1 VATYIQS
8 SIQTLEDSCITQ
20 CYRRTIL
27 LTEAKKGEDPMLKD
41 DDSEVLDKLSHSA
54 KAVLKILRRVEQNQ
68 SPELFQENP
77 ELQELRRWVS
87 TYRGGIYTKT
97 LRRLKSL
104 VSRGGVQVIT
114 QGDLLVVI
122 KEIWEQNISRLT
134 ETELNV
140 LEGLLQAPDLS
151 MRELAKHINL
161 TYNRTRR
168 ALDHLKSTGVLRQEG
183 RVDAASLGLD
193 RLLIIQTNPTGVVN
207 SPYVTR
213 VLYVDGSIR
222 RVFIKALIP
231 SRHRNA
237 FMDTIRTIRSLS
249 DSTQVYALSAGL
261 PRFGRTYYNAAKRK
275 FEFDKLHFRL
285 MLRAGGDDL
294 TLGEFNV
301 GAIRFPSRFNSSE
314 IKIMETLI
322 DDFDLTAHEI
332 AKKTGLSE
340 STTFRK
346 RAKIVNEGIIR
357 PRPKISIPQL
367 SDRVCG
373 IFGGEAAATI
383 LPAWSQLPYTT
394 TSMIT
399 NLEDA
404 TEKKIIFTTAL
415 PAGSAR
421 DLLDVIHSEKSQV
434 DDIEVWE
441 VAAGT
446 KNNLPVSA
454 LYDTD
459 TKRWEF
465 DYSFLDVRS
474 FSICRNEASRTDIPL
489 DLS

>member
-1 VATYIQS
+1 M
-8 SIQTLEDSCITQ
+8 
-20 CYRRTIL
+20 
-27 LTEAKKGEDPMLKD
+27 PKD
-41 DDSEVLDKLSHSA
+41 DDSEVFDKLSHSA
-54 KAVLKILRRVEQNQ
+54 KAVLNILRRVEQNQ

-77 ELQELRRWVS
+77 ELRELRRWVS

-97 LRRLKSL
+97 LRRLRLL
-104 VSRGGVQVIT
+104 VSRGFVRVIT
-114 QGDLLVVI
+114 QGDLLEII

-151 MRELAKHINL
+151 MRDLAKRINL

-168 ALDHLKSTGVLRQEG
+168 ALDHLKSTGVLRREG
-183 RVDAASLGLD
+183 WVDAASLGLD
-193 RLLIIQTNPTGVVN
+193 RLLILQTNPTGVVN

-213 VLYVDGSIR
+213 VLYVDGSTR
-222 RVFIKALIP
+222 RVFLKALIP

-249 DSTQVYALSAGL
+249 DSTRVYALSAGL
-261 PRFGRTYYNAAKRK
+261 PRFGRAYYNAAKRK

-285 MLRAGGDDL
+285 MLRAGGIDDL

-301 GAIRFPSRFNSSE
+301 GAIKFPSRFNSSE
-314 IKIMETLI
+314 TKIIETLI
-322 DDFDLTAHEI
+322 DDFDLTAQEI

-346 RAKIVNEGIIR
+346 RAKIVNEGVVK

-446 KNNLPVSA
+446 KSNLPVSS
-454 LYDTD
+454 LYDTN
-459 TKRWEF
+459 TKKWEF

-474 FSICRNEASRTDIPL
+474 FSICRNEASRIDIPL

>member
-1 VATYIQS
+1 M
-8 SIQTLEDSCITQ
+8 
-20 CYRRTIL
+20 
-27 LTEAKKGEDPMLKD
+27 PKD
-41 DDSEVLDKLSHSA
+41 DDSEVDAKLSHSA
-54 KAVLKILRRVEQNQ
+54 KAVLKILQRVEQNQ
-68 SPELFQENP
+68 APDLFQEGP
-77 ELQELRRWVS
+77 ELKELRKWVS

-97 LRRLKSL
+97 LRRLKLL

-114 QGDLLVVI
+114 QGDLLGII
-122 KEIWEQNISRLT
+122 KEIWQQNISRLT

-140 LEGLLQAPDLS
+140 LAGLLKEPDLS
-151 MRELAKHINL
+151 MGDLAKKIGL

-168 ALDHLKSTGVLRQEG
+168 ALDHLKATGVLYREG

-193 RLLIIQTNPTGVVN
+193 RLLIVQTNPTAVAS
-207 SPYVTR
+207 SPYFTR
-213 VLYVDGSIR
+213 FLFVDGSPSK
-222 RVFIKALIP
+222 VFIKALIP

-237 FMDTIRTIRSLS
+237 FMGTIKTIRSLS
-249 DSTQVYALSAGL
+249 ESTQVYALSAGE
-261 PRFGRTYYNAAKRK
+261 PRFGRAYYNPAKRK

-301 GAIRFPSRFNSSE
+301 GEIKFPNRFNSSE
-314 IKIMETLI
+314 TRIIETLI
-322 DDFDLTAHEI
+322 DDFDLTAEEI
-332 AKKTGLSE
+332 AKKTGLSQ

-346 RAKIVNEGIIR
+346 RAKIINEGIVR
-357 PRPKISIPQL
+357 PRPKITIPQL

-373 IFGGEAAATI
+373 IFGGEASSNI
-383 LPAWSQLPYTT
+383 LSAWGQLPYTT

-399 NLEDA
+399 NLEDS
-404 TEKKIIFTTAL
+404 TEKKIMFTTAL

-446 KNNLPVSA
+446 KNNLPVHS

-474 FSICRNEASRTDIPL
+474 FGICRNEASRTDIPL

>member
-1 VATYIQS
+1 M
-8 SIQTLEDSCITQ
+8 
-20 CYRRTIL
+20 
-27 LTEAKKGEDPMLKD
+27 PKD
-41 DDSEVLDKLSHSA
+41 DDSEVYSKLSHSA
-54 KAVLKILRRVEQNQ
+54 KAVLKILQRVEQNQ
-68 SPELFQENP
+68 APDLFQEDP

-97 LRRLKSL
+97 LRRLRTL
-104 VSRGGVQVIT
+104 VSRGFVQIIT
-114 QGDLLVVI
+114 QGDLLGII

-140 LEGLLQAPDLS
+140 LEGLLQSPDLS
-151 MRELAKHINL
+151 MKELAKHIKI

-168 ALDHLKSTGVLRQEG
+168 ALDHLKSTGVLRREG

-213 VLYVDGSIR
+213 ALYVDGSTR
-222 RVFIKALIP
+222 RVFLKLLIP

-237 FMDTIRTIRSLS
+237 FMGTIKTIRSLS
-249 DSTQVYALSAGL
+249 DSTKVYALSAGL
-261 PRFGRTYYNAAKRK
+261 PRFGRAYYSYSKRK

-285 MLRAGGDDL
+285 MLRAGGMDDL

-301 GAIRFPSRFNSSE
+301 GAIKFPNRFNSSE
-314 IKIMETLI
+314 TKIIESLI
-322 DDFDLTAHEI
+322 DDFDLTAQEI
-332 AKKTGLSE
+332 AKNTGLSE

-346 RAKIVNEGIIR
+346 RAKIVNSGIVR
-357 PRPKISIPQL
+357 PRPKIAIPNL

-383 LPAWSQLPYTT
+383 IPAWSQLPCTT

-404 TEKKIIFTTAL
+404 SEKKIIFTTAL

-421 DLLDVIHSEKSQV
+421 DLLDVIQSEKSKI

-441 VAAGT
+441 VAAGA

-459 TKRWEF
+459 RKQWEF